1 MIPSSGG
8 PTNVTNNS
16 PDQSGSD
23 GTRMRVIVAA
33 VVVTVLV
40 LMLIATVAVIAI
52 ALRFKRGSKLGITN
66 PAYGKQH

>member
-8 PTNVTNNS
+8 HTNVTNNS
-16 PDQSGSD
+16 PDQTSTD

-33 VVVTVLV
+33 VVVTALI

-52 ALRFKRGSKLGITN
+52 VLRLKRGSKQGISN
-66 PAYGKQH
+66 PAYGKWQ